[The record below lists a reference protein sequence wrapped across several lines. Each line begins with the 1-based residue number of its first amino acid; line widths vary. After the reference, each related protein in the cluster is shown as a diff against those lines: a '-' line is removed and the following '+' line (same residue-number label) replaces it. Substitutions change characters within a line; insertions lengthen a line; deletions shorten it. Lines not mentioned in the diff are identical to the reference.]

1 MLKFESLY
9 EKIEFNKIKYIIE
22 EYCVGEIGR
31 NLAHNI
37 QHSADINQIS
47 KSLSETNEFRLGI
60 LHSDRLYVNDYEEI
74 TNDANYLRVEGSV
87 LSIDSLQRIQK
98 ILTQV
103 KSFFSYFNSSR
114 NGIYPQLF
122 SIIQALPND
131 EFLFFLIN
139 NIIDENGEI
148 KQDASPELSNIRK
161 SIISK
166 QKELEKIFRQ
176 VITTYRNKGW
186 LSDNIESF
194 RNGRRV
200 LSVPSEHKRKI
211 RGIIHDE
218 STTGKTTFIEPE
230 EIIGTNNDIFDLQLE
245 EKKEIFRILRD
256 LSDKLRP
263 FCDTFLRY
271 QEAISYFDL
280 IQAKAK
286 LSVDLKATLPNLVNF
301 PTVNLRNA
309 FHPLLYL
316 KNTHSDQVT
325 VPFDLF
331 LNDANRILII
341 SGPNAGGKS
350 ITMKSVILLQVMI
363 QSGILIP
370 VKPSSEVGIFTKFFA
385 DIGDQQSLDDDL
397 STYSSRLKQMKEVL
411 HEADDLSLVVI
422 DEFGSG
428 TDPKIG
434 GAIAEAILDE
444 LNNKKVFGVITT
456 HYSNLKIYAF
466 KHDGVLNGSMT
477 YNIEQYKPMFELN
490 VGRPGSSFAFEIAS
504 KTGLPAKVLKYAK
517 QRTGKNEKAVD
528 ELLIDLQRERLE
540 LQDQLKSLNDKQKK
554 LDQLIKSYENVQK
567 ELEFNRKKFKLEK
580 KEYQLQ
586 QMERD
591 TRTIDNLVR
600 EIKDEQNLERAKQ
613 LAEIKKLEKQKE
625 AEQVMSLKDEV
636 FYRDLDLAKKTTL
649 NNGDYVK
656 FRNGGA
662 MGQIIQIQKEV
673 AYLQIG
679 SMKIKA
685 NLKDLMPI
693 NEPLEIKRTL
703 SVNTDTV
710 RSSAGFDSKLD
721 LRGLRRDEAL
731 KVLEDFV
738 DRALLTNANQLRI
751 LHGKGDGILKKAV
764 KSKLKEYKGVAQIRH
779 PEEKD
784 GGDGI
789 TIVEFS

>member
-613 LAEIKKLEKQKE
+613 LAEI
-625 AEQVMSLKDEV
+625 
-636 FYRDLDLAKKTTL
+636 TTARL
-649 NNGDYVK
+649 P
-656 FRNGGA
+656 
-662 MGQIIQIQKEV
+662 
-673 AYLQIG
+673 
-679 SMKIKA
+679 KI
-685 NLKDLMPI
+685 
-693 NEPLEIKRTL
+693 
-703 SVNTDTV
+703 
-710 RSSAGFDSKLD
+710 
-721 LRGLRRDEAL
+721 
-731 KVLEDFV
+731 
-738 DRALLTNANQLRI
+738 
-751 LHGKGDGILKKAV
+751 
-764 KSKLKEYKGVAQIRH
+764 
-779 PEEKD
+779 
-784 GGDGI
+784 
-789 TIVEFS
+789 